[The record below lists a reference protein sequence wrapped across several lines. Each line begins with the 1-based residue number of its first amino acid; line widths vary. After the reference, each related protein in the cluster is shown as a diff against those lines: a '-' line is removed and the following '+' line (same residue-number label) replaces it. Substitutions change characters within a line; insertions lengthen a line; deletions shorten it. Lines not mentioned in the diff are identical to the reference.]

1 MSAPAD
7 MPVFVIKAKDKLAIT
22 AVWYY
27 EQLCVQQGLMEQ
39 ADEVRKAREE
49 MSGWQISNLDLVQMP
64 DHKHV
69 PVTEGLA

>member
-1 MSAPAD
+1 

-22 AVWYY
+22 AIWYY
-27 EQLCVQQGLMEQ
+27 EQLCVQQNLIEQ

-49 MSGWQISNLDLVQMP
+49 MSDWQANNLDLLQMP

-69 PVTEGLA
+69 PVAEGLA